1 MANHVCFLL
10 APVFLLALPVWSA
23 TAVENR
29 IFIEPISQPFLP
41 HKGAT
46 TTGDQ
51 LDQSRF
57 DDATVCG
64 VCHSEI
70 YQEWRSS
77 IMSHAWDDPLYRA
90 LLKQASIA
98 TDGKVDHFC
107 AGCHT
112 PLGLLSG
119 QINSDVNRESPFS
132 EENKKL
138 PGVDCET
145 CHNMTDVS
153 GLENG
158 AYVMDVKSENFPI
171 KRGPRRD
178 AVSPYHATEY
188 SDLHTRSEF
197 CGACHNVTHP
207 TNNVPIERTYD
218 EWYESAY
225 RLRGVECQDCHM
237 KAVSGKSAQ
246 MGPNR
251 KDRVSHHFASANT
264 TIMQYFNEFE
274 NAERARDLLATAA
287 KVSIAGISND
297 AKSGDYIDLS
307 IKVENTGAGHKLPT
321 GFPEGREVW
330 LEVLITDAKG
340 DKIFHS
346 GEIKGGKTEP
356 ETENFKVHLGD
367 KNGKEVDIEVW
378 NVDRILSD
386 NRILPLGYA
395 EVDYQVYIPNW
406 VATPLHVDVRLN
418 YWPFSQAM
426 ADYLLGKDKIQ
437 VVVEE
442 LAKASSTIYLNGM
455 SRKTS
460 GKLNLTS
467 R

>member
-1 MANHVCFLL
+1 MVNYACYV
-10 APVFLLALPVWSA
+10 VSSIFLLALPVWSG

-29 IFIEPISQPFLP
+29 IFEDPISQPFLP
-41 HKGAT
+41 HKATT

-51 LDQSRF
+51 IDQTRF
-57 DDATVCG
+57 DDASVCG

-98 TDGKVDHFC
+98 TDGATDNFC

-119 QINSDVNRESPFS
+119 QINSAVNRESPFS
-132 EENKKL
+132 DENKNL

-153 GLENG
+153 GLDNG

-225 RLRGVECQDCHM
+225 RLNDVQCQDCHM
-237 KAVSGKSAQ
+237 KSVSGKSAM
-246 MGPNR
+246 MGPER
-251 KDRVSHHFASANT
+251 KDRASHHFGSANT

-274 NAERARDLLATAA
+274 NAERARELLASAA
-287 KVSIAGISND
+287 KIGITRITKK
-297 AKSGDYIDLS
+297 AKSGDYIDIS
-307 IKVENTGAGHKLPT
+307 VKVENVGAGHKLPT

-330 LEVLITDAKG
+330 VELLITDAKG
-340 DKIFHS
+340 DKVYHS
-346 GEIKGGKTEP
+346 GEIKNGKTEP
-356 ETENFKVHLGD
+356 NTKNFKVHLGD

-386 NRILPLGYA
+386 NRILPLGYS

-406 VATPLHVDVRLN
+406 VTPPLNVDVRLK

-426 ADYLLGKDKIQ
+426 ADYLLGSNKIQ

-442 LAKASSTIYLNGM
+442 LANTSSTVYLNNV
-455 SRKTS
+455 SSESNR
-460 GKLNLTS
+460 KLNLTS